1 MCYNVFFQVPG
12 KVKFTDQHLI
22 FKNSKTGKV
31 DQINATDID
40 LANWQKLVGFW
51 ALRIFLKN
59 GILHRFSGFRESVST
74 NKIFPYLWLY
84 NASSTWKLKWLVQFL
99 QHNFIKL
106 MRHIFACTGSG
117 ENFKVL

>member
-1 MCYNVFFQVPG
+1 MFQVPG

-31 DQINATDID
+31 EQIVAADID

-59 GILHRFSGFRESVST
+59 GILHRYSGFRESVSM
-74 NKIFPYLWLY
+74 K
-84 NASSTWKLKWLVQFL
+84 
-99 QHNFIKL
+99 
-106 MRHIFACTGSG
+106 
-117 ENFKVL
+117 KVLNFFLW